1 MTSAGAAVSSTSG
14 CDSCHMRRRPDGLP
28 ARGNEEARLPDHRRR
43 PHGPVR
49 NPSQPRAHH
58 QPGRLALRLPGL
70 CRRCHAVGRPH
81 RRPAGAGAVARGLAI
96 RGAVGVA
103 GVPRLRLHSRSA
115 PAAARSPRTTSS
127 AASTSPTATRRPSR
141 PASCRSRGRLPPSA
155 PQPSTSYVTTTR
167 HRTVQE
173 DSMKNEKK
181 QDKKGTLRPWLVDV
195 VVDNLR

>member
-1 MTSAGAAVSSTSG
+1 MTSAGAAV
-14 CDSCHMRRRPDGLP
+14 DQRLRQLPHARRPDGVP

-70 CRRCHAVGRPH
+70 RRRRHAVGRPH
-81 RRPAGAGAVARGLAI
+81 RRPAGAGAAHAALAV
-96 RGAVGVA
+96 RGARRRG
-103 GVPRLRLHSRSA
+103 RSA
-115 PAAARSPRTTSS
+115 DDCAFIPVCAGGCTVAAYNELGSIDKPNCHKTAIQAGARR
-127 AASTSPTATRRPSR
+127 
-141 PASCRSRGRLPPSA
+141 RSRGRLPPSA